1 MCLLAS
7 VAGFSEI
14 TVLSFSFVQH
24 RETSMS
30 FKTMDDGQV
39 SLYAVS
45 FLNLEFLV
53 TAIVYLNGSFTVYMF
68 LELC

>member
-1 MCLLAS
+1 MSLLAY
-7 VAGFSEI
+7 VIGFSEI
-14 TVLSFSFVQH
+14 TVLFFVQH

-53 TAIVYLNGSFTVYMF
+53 TAIVYLNGSFKTFTVT
-68 LELC
+68 